1 MKVIQINLDKK
12 LLKLII
18 IKQNLIDNI
27 IFRKLKRQFMTKLT
41 KKTVQRDHQRGK
53 VQQKEDYHQV
63 KKIDI
68 LIHNLK

>member
-1 MKVIQINLDKK
+1 
-12 LLKLII
+12 
-18 IKQNLIDNI
+18 
-27 IFRKLKRQFMTKLT
+27 MTKLI
-41 KKTVQRDHQRGK
+41 KKTIQRDHQRGK